1 LPAKEEKPT
10 SLRYAFYTG
19 CTTPYRLPGYELS
32 SRKVAEALEIELV
45 DMKEP
50 NCCGLP
56 IEHVNWM
63 AGMTLSARNLS
74 LAEEM
79 GLDMAVI
86 CNGCAGMLA
95 RTNAK
100 LKEDKSLR
108 ERVNAILKPE
118 GLEFKGKINVKHLA
132 KILVEDLGEE
142 KLRKSIVKRFHG
154 MKAAVHYGC
163 HVLMPS
169 KLLGVE
175 DPDFPEFLDRI
186 VEATGAKSVGYAEKR
201 LCCGGLLQSINEE
214 ISLRLTG
221 EKLVNIKDAEVN
233 ALVTMCPF
241 CFVSYSRNQ
250 KTAAELI
257 GENLD
262 IPVVHYTQLLG
273 LALGIP
279 PDELELGESVPDP
292 DAILRFL
299 H

>member
-1 LPAKEEKPT
+1 M
-10 SLRYAFYTG
+10 SLRYAFFTG

-32 SRKVAEALEIELV
+32 SRKVAEALGIELV
-45 DMKEP
+45 DVKEP
-50 NCCGLP
+50 SCCGLP
-56 IEHVNWM
+56 IEHVNRM
-63 AGMTLSARNLS
+63 AGITLSARDLC

-100 LKEDKSLR
+100 LKEDKGLR
-108 ERVNAILKPE
+108 EKVNAILKPD

-132 KILVEDLGEE
+132 KILIEDLGEE
-142 KLRKSIVKRFHG
+142 KLRSSTKKRFHG

-257 GENLD
+257 GENLE

-279 PDELELGESVPDP
+279 PDELELGESVSDP
-292 DAILRFL
+292 DVILRFI